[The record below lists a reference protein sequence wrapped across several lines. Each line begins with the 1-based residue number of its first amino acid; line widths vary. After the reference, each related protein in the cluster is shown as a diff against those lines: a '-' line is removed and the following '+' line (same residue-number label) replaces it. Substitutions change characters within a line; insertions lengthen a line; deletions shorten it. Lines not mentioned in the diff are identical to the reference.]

1 MTAQQLLRQA
11 AQAGRRIRDIE
22 RQRRHL
28 RELAE
33 GAGVSFA
40 ALRSSPPASRVE
52 RAALR
57 LLDLEDDLADELAWC
72 IDAVALAEDLIGRV
86 EDERQRRLLS
96 MRYIERARWIDIQHA
111 IGYTDVRSVYRLH
124 RRALIAA
131 EKIQRSL
138 FCHT

>member
-40 ALRSSPPASRVE
+40 ALRASSPASRVE
-52 RAALR
+52 RAAVR

-72 IDAVALAEDLIGRV
+72 IDAIARAERLIDRV
-86 EDERQRRLLS
+86 PNERYRTLLM
-96 MRYIERARWIDIQHA
+96 MRYIELRPWPDIQRD
-111 IGYTDVRSVYRLH
+111 IGYADIRSVYRIH
-124 RRALIAA
+124 KRALHAA
-131 EKIQRSL
+131 EKMATS
-138 FCHT
+138 